1 MSQQVAT
8 NGSTSVAVTS
18 YDTLK
23 FVWTQVSQ
31 SITNNT
37 TTISWSLQLVSGSAG
52 KIVSSASKSWSVTVS
67 GATTSNTNS
76 VAIDNNATKILASG
90 QSTIAHNADGTKVFS
105 YSFSQAFGITFAGVS
120 IGTITGSGSGT
131 LNTIPRATAPSL
143 NVSSI
148 DMGGTVTIYT
158 PRASDTFTHDLS
170 YSFAGGAFTTIQNNV
185 ATYMYWAVPT
195 SLASS
200 IPNTTNGTITI
211 QCVTKS
217 GSTVIGTKTV
227 LLTAKVPTS
236 LVPTISSV
244 THAEADSTVISAAI
258 GAYVQGKSK
267 ATVTVTA
274 AGVSGST
281 IKSISSTVLGKSY
294 TGASFTTDTL
304 QQSGTAS
311 IVTTV
316 TDSRGR
322 TASKTTS
329 ITVLA
334 YEPPKIT
341 KFTAERYNAA
351 GQPDP
356 NGVNV
361 WLTRAYTVTSLNG
374 KNTADASIQYRKTG
388 DTTWSALY
396 TGGNVL
402 VSNTV
407 LKPTSRTFST
417 DYQWEFKA
425 LVADAFTKDDPMSYV
440 TVMPSGAVIL
450 DIRADGKGIAFF
462 KTSTLEGVEIAGELP
477 GSSIPLTTGANL
489 NDLTKPGFYAIPS
502 TTISTSILN
511 KPYTDNATACI
522 EVKRT
527 GDGEVKQII
536 QKASKTDGAIYE
548 RDYDKDGWGSWNVV
562 YSGAGKVLWTGSA
575 LMVATDSLTFS
586 EQLSQQQSGIV
597 LVFSR
602 YISNTAQDYSY
613 SCHFVPKQLV
623 SLASTNGG
631 QTVAGTMFLMTT
643 SKFEVITAKY
653 LRISNTG
660 ITGDAAN
667 NAAGTSNG
675 VTYQNDQY
683 ALRYVIGV

>member
-1 MSQQVAT
+1 MAT

-31 SITNNT
+31 SIANNT

-52 KIVSSASKSWSVTVS
+52 KIVSSASKAWSVTVN
-67 GATTSNTNS
+67 GVTTSNTNS
-76 VAIDNNATKILASG
+76 VAIENNATKTLASG
-90 QSTIAHNADGTKVFS
+90 QSTITHNADGAKVFS
-105 YSFSQAFGITFAGVS
+105 YSFSQAFGITFAGASV
-120 IGTITGSGSGT
+120 GTITGSGSGT

-158 PRASDTFTHDLS
+158 PRASEAFTHDLS

-185 ATYMYWAVPT
+185 GTYMYWMVPAT
-195 SLASS
+195 LASS
-200 IPNTTNGTITI
+200 IPNATNGTITI
-211 QCVTKS
+211 QCVTKN

-236 LVPTISSV
+236 VVPTISSV
-244 THAEADSTVISAAI
+244 AHAEANSAVIDAAI
-258 GAYVQGKSK
+258 EAYVQGKSTVK
-267 ATVTVTA
+267 VTVSA

-281 IKSISSTVLGKSY
+281 IKSISSTVLGKTY
-294 TGASFTTDTL
+294 AGASFTTDAI
-304 QQSGTAS
+304 QQSGTVS
-311 IVTTV
+311 IVTTA

-322 TASKTTS
+322 TASKTTNIS
-329 ITVLA
+329 VLA
-334 YEPPKIT
+334 YTPPKIT
-341 KFTAERYNAA
+341 GFSVARYNDA
-351 GQPDP
+351 GEPDP
-356 NGVNV
+356 NGTKV
-361 WLTRAYTVTSLNG
+361 WAYRAYSASSLNG
-374 KNTADASIQYRKTG
+374 KNTVAGRMTYKRSDETAWTGLYNTTTLSADGT
-388 DTTWSALY
+388 
-396 TGGNVL
+396 
-402 VSNTV
+402 
-407 LKPTSRTFST
+407 LKPTVVFSS
-417 DYQWEFKA
+417 DYQYDFKYTI
-425 LVADAFTKDDPMSYV
+425 ADAFTTETPATY
-440 TVMPSGAVIL
+440 TTILPSGAVIL

-462 KTSTLEGVEIAGELP
+462 KTSTKDGVEIAGELP
-477 GSSIPLTTGANL
+477 GSSKPLTTGANL

-502 TTISTSILN
+502 TTVSASILN

-548 RDYDKDGWGSWNVV
+548 RDYDAGGWGAWNIV

-575 LMVATDSLTFS
+575 QMIATDSLTFS
-586 EQLSQQQSGIV
+586 EQLSQQQSGVV

-602 YISNTAQDYSY
+602 YISDKAQDYSY
-613 SCHFVPKQLV
+613 SCHFVPKQLA

-643 SKFEVITAKY
+643 SKFEVISAKY